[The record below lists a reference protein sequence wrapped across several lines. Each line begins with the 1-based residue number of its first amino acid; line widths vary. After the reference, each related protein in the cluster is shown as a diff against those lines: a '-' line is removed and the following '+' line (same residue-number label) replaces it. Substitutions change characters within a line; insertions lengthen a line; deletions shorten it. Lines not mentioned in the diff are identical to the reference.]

1 MLQFCHRNCHELLV
15 TILNDSFS
23 NELRNYAFQMDE
35 ASRSAKITELDE
47 KRKNINFKNPN
58 GKLDSR
64 SFIEQAL
71 AIVFANRML
80 VAEKLTSDE
89 V

>member
-1 MLQFCHRNCHELLV
+1 
-15 TILNDSFS
+15 
-23 NELRNYAFQMDE
+23 MDE